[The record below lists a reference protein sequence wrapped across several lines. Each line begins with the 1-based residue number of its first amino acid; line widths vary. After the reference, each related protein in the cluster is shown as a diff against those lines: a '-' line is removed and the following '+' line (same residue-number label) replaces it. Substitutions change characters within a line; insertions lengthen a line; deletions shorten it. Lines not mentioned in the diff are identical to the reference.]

1 MNYIIH
7 FILKD
12 QEQIIQI
19 NVFQLVIN
27 FFKYSITTAT
37 ILIQSNAITFLY

>member
-1 MNYIIH
+1 MNYIIR

-19 NVFQLVIN
+19 NVFQVVIN
-27 FFKYSITTAT
+27 FFK
-37 ILIQSNAITFLY
+37 